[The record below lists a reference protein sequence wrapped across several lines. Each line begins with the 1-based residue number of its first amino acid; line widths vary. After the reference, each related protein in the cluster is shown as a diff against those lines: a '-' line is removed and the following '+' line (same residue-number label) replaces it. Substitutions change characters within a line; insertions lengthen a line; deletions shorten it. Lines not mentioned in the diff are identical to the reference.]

1 MHPLFVVTASK
12 RGGDGTST
20 LLTNAAHKT
29 KQKKTMK
36 NILLI
41 HGAWGGAW
49 EFQEFIETL
58 GKRGHQAHAI
68 DLPGHGQSAAPISK
82 VTMEA
87 YVERVIEVAH
97 TIEGPIVL
105 VGHSLAG
112 AIISQVAERIPE
124 KIERLVYVAA
134 SLPKN
139 GETVLGLMQSDEAG
153 ELLPRIVFS
162 DDQSFAT
169 LEPEVVRNLLLHD
182 VKEPER
188 AAKLASKF
196 DVKQATEPFMFPVKL
211 TNEAFGSV
219 AKSYVRATL
228 DKVMSLSLQ
237 DRMVS
242 AWEVETI
249 FTLESGH
256 FPMMSIPDRFVEVLS
271 EAVEGAVAH
280 I

>member
-1 MHPLFVVTASK
+1 MRVLFVVTDSK
-12 RGGDGTST
+12 LGDGESIT
-20 LLTNAAHKT
+20 LLTNAALRM
-29 KQKKTMK
+29 KQNKTMK

-68 DLPGHGQSAAPISK
+68 DLPGHGQSAAQISM

-124 KIERLVYVAA
+124 KVERLVYVAA
-134 SLPKN
+134 TLPRN

-153 ELLPRIVFS
+153 ELLPNIVFS
-162 DDQSFAT
+162 ADQSFAT
-169 LEPEVVRNLLLHD
+169 LELEVVRKFLLHD
-182 VKEPER
+182 VNEPDR
-188 AAKLASKF
+188 VAKLASKF
-196 DVKQATEPFMFPVKL
+196 DVKQATEPFMFPVTL
-211 TNEAFGSV
+211 SNEAFGSV

-237 DRMVS
+237 DRMIS
-242 AWEVETI
+242 AWEVEKI

-256 FPMMSIPDRFVEVLS
+256 FPMMSIPDRFDEILR
-271 EAVEGAVAH
+271 EAVEGVVVH
-280 I
+280 T

>member
-1 MHPLFVVTASK
+1 VTASK
-12 RGGDGTST
+12 LGDGRSST
-20 LLTNAAHKT
+20 LLTNAAQKT

-58 GKRGHQAHAI
+58 GKRGHRAHAI
-68 DLPGHGQSAAPISK
+68 DLPGHGKSTVPTSK

-134 SLPKN
+134 SLPRN
-139 GETVLGLMQSDEAG
+139 GETALGLMQSDEAG
-153 ELLPRIVFS
+153 ELLPNIVFS

-169 LEPEVVRNLLLHD
+169 LEPEAVRNLLLHD

-188 AAKLASKF
+188 AAKLVSKF
-196 DVKQATEPFMFPVKL
+196 DVNQATEPFMFPVKL
-211 TNEAFGSV
+211 SNEAFGSV
-219 AKSYVRATL
+219 AKSYVRASL

-237 DRMVS
+237 DRMIS
-242 AWEVETI
+242 AWKVETI

-280 I
+280 A